1 MLKTFELT
9 FLVVYLSLLIK
20 IKDLNILERNMEYL
34 NELFGFLDSERD
46 DVRTY
51 AINYLVGFSKPGT
64 EFYPQIVEKS
74 ATIIPPLIKQ
84 CQREGVAAHD
94 AIRTLI
100 NLTNDSMPRQH
111 FRSLETMTF
120 ISEKITDP
128 TNVMADL
135 YCMLLSNLVKN
146 SEIAEILLNLKVT
159 IKDNI
164 IKSDLALD
172 QFVQLFLLGVTE
184 SINKKADFDFL
195 SSVFAEL
202 TTTKEGRDYFLSTR
216 VDGKQPITKVMV
228 FSEYPKLIRRGGV
241 ISVIKNVCFSYENV
255 LQILDPEQ
263 INLLPYILLP
273 ILGNEDYD
281 EEDSDGMPEEV
292 QLLDDDKKRE
302 SDPQLRLTLIE
313 ALLLLSVNRYSR
325 DLLREKK
332 VYPIVRTMH
341 LTETDERVTDA
352 IDRLVQLLMR
362 DEDPIDPNNP
372 DINPDSKIEEFEEI

>member
-1 MLKTFELT
+1 
-9 FLVVYLSLLIK
+9 
-20 IKDLNILERNMEYL
+20 MEYL

-146 SEIAEILLNLKVT
+146 SEIAEMLLNLKVT
-159 IKDNI
+159 TKDNI